1 MLEVHNLTV
10 RYGGVVAVDQVSLHA
25 SQGEV
30 VTLIGANG
38 AGKSTTIRA
47 ISRMLDP
54 ASGTVAFDG
63 ADITSMRAHEAV
75 RRGISECPEGRRVLA
90 RQTVRTNLELGA
102 YIRKDTAAISADIE
116 RMMDMFPVLRDRA
129 NQIAGTL
136 SGGEQQML
144 AIGRSLMSRPRLL
157 LLDEPSLGIAPII
170 VRQIFETID
179 RLRAEGMTI
188 LLVEQNAGLALQH
201 ADRAYV
207 LEAGRVTLEG
217 PAGDLLDDDRV
228 RRAYLG

>member
-63 ADITSMRAHEAV
+63 ADITSLKAHQAV
-75 RRGISECPEGRRVLA
+75 RQGISECPEGGCWPARPCAPTLNWVPMSAKTQRR
-90 RQTVRTNLELGA
+90 
-102 YIRKDTAAISADIE
+102 
-116 RMMDMFPVLRDRA
+116 
-129 NQIAGTL
+129 
-136 SGGEQQML
+136 
-144 AIGRSLMSRPRLL
+144 SRPI
-157 LLDEPSLGIAPII
+157 STA
-170 VRQIFETID
+170 
-179 RLRAEGMTI
+179 
-188 LLVEQNAGLALQH
+188 
-201 ADRAYV
+201 
-207 LEAGRVTLEG
+207 
-217 PAGDLLDDDRV
+217 
-228 RRAYLG
+228 

>member
-10 RYGGVVAVDQVSLHA
+10 RYGGVVAVDQISLHA
-25 SQGEV
+25 AEGEV

-54 ASGTVAFDG
+54 ASGTIAFDG
-63 ADITSMRAHEAV
+63 SDITNLKAHEAV

-102 YIRKDTAAISADIE
+102 YVRRDTAAIAADID
-116 RMMDMFPVLRDRA
+116 RMMDMFPVLRDRTS
-129 NQIAGTL
+129 QIAGTL

-179 RLRAEGMTI
+179 KLRAEGMTI
-188 LLVEQNAGLALQH
+188 VLVEQNAGLALQH

-217 PAGDLLDDDRV
+217 PASELLDDDRV

>member
-144 AIGRSLMSRPRLL
+144 AIGRSLMSPAWASHPSSCAKSSKPST
-157 LLDEPSLGIAPII
+157 DCEPKA
-170 VRQIFETID
+170 
-179 RLRAEGMTI
+179 
-188 LLVEQNAGLALQH
+188 
-201 ADRAYV
+201 
-207 LEAGRVTLEG
+207 
-217 PAGDLLDDDRV
+217 
-228 RRAYLG
+228 